1 MYSCICLWLRVLHP
15 GTDPETYIQVIMKST
30 VVEPGGIVQD
40 EQTQLEMII
49 PSL

>member
-1 MYSCICLWLRVLHP
+1 MVRVLHP
-15 GTDPETYIQVIMKST
+15 GTDPETYIQVIMKLT

-40 EQTQLEMII
+40 EQIQLVTII